1 MQVHIFGPSSVK
13 CECNSEIS
21 FSILKLLKYVF
32 GYRLIWSSAKRNH
45 PIISLLLMNFESC
58 IFFAFEFVCRLNEH
72 QCEYSKYLCAGVS
85 FFLLG
90 FRFSYEPRF
99 WGQTNSL
106 FPHSAHIGTTNTPE
120 YYINM
125 RTGTH
130 YFPRG
135 VNAVAAVER
144 SRQKFGL
151 NKIEE
156 TVGETMCT
164 TSITAAAAAA
174 ASNAIISNHR
184 RTESCDLSH
193 RRQSSTTAITATAA
207 TTTTTANTTNNILGN
222 SNNNCNSIAGAP
234 IVSKEVNSL
243 LQENTHSRMSP
254 DLQRHL
260 AYQTYRGFEC
270 KSKYK

>member
-1 MQVHIFGPSSVK
+1 
-13 CECNSEIS
+13 
-21 FSILKLLKYVF
+21 
-32 GYRLIWSSAKRNH
+32 
-45 PIISLLLMNFESC
+45 
-58 IFFAFEFVCRLNEH
+58 
-72 QCEYSKYLCAGVS
+72 
-85 FFLLG
+85 
-90 FRFSYEPRF
+90 
-99 WGQTNSL
+99 
-106 FPHSAHIGTTNTPE
+106 
-120 YYINM
+120 M

-164 TSITAAAAAA
+164 TSITATA

-184 RTESCDLSH
+184 RTESCDLSN
-193 RRQSSTTAITATAA
+193 RRQSSATNAIKAIATAVATTTATA
-207 TTTTTANTTNNILGN
+207 TTAATSSILGN
-222 SNNNCNSIAGAP
+222 INNNCNGITGAP
-234 IVSKEVNSL
+234 IVSKEMSSL
-243 LQENTHSRMSP
+243 LQENTQSRMSP

-270 KSKYK
+270 KSINDSSCILTALLIIKYRTNQFFFSNVRLFPFCFGLIRFSSTAVFFVYKNVTITAPSPRQRCRIKTNPWLSTPETNPSAVGNCNSMMKRMEIDTSSTSSGIKSSSDAGTDEKKRYTQRDKIKK

>member
-1 MQVHIFGPSSVK
+1 
-13 CECNSEIS
+13 
-21 FSILKLLKYVF
+21 
-32 GYRLIWSSAKRNH
+32 
-45 PIISLLLMNFESC
+45 
-58 IFFAFEFVCRLNEH
+58 
-72 QCEYSKYLCAGVS
+72 
-85 FFLLG
+85 
-90 FRFSYEPRF
+90 
-99 WGQTNSL
+99 
-106 FPHSAHIGTTNTPE
+106 
-120 YYINM
+120 M

-164 TSITAAAAAA
+164 TSITSATA

-193 RRQSSTTAITATAA
+193 RRQTATTAITSATAA
-207 TTTTTANTTNNILGN
+207 STTVTTNNILGN

>member
-1 MQVHIFGPSSVK
+1 
-13 CECNSEIS
+13 
-21 FSILKLLKYVF
+21 
-32 GYRLIWSSAKRNH
+32 
-45 PIISLLLMNFESC
+45 
-58 IFFAFEFVCRLNEH
+58 
-72 QCEYSKYLCAGVS
+72 
-85 FFLLG
+85 
-90 FRFSYEPRF
+90 
-99 WGQTNSL
+99 
-106 FPHSAHIGTTNTPE
+106 
-120 YYINM
+120 M

-164 TSITAAAAAA
+164 TSITAATAAIN
-174 ASNAIISNHR
+174 NAIISNHR

-193 RRQSSTTAITATAA
+193 RRQSATTVIATAA
-207 TTTTTANTTNNILGN
+207 AAAATATTTAAGTNNILGN
-222 SNNNCNSIAGAP
+222 SNNNCNSLAATAP
-234 IVSKEVNSL
+234 IVSKEVSSL

>member
-1 MQVHIFGPSSVK
+1 MYPKYLLLFYLRFHFSYMPCFWGRNKFFFLPFF
-13 CECNSEIS
+13 
-21 FSILKLLKYVF
+21 FSI
-32 GYRLIWSSAKRNH
+32 
-45 PIISLLLMNFESC
+45 
-58 IFFAFEFVCRLNEH
+58 
-72 QCEYSKYLCAGVS
+72 
-85 FFLLG
+85 
-90 FRFSYEPRF
+90 SY
-99 WGQTNSL
+99 
-106 FPHSAHIGTTNTPE
+106 IGTTNTPE

-164 TSITAAAAAA
+164 TSITATA

-193 RRQSSTTAITATAA
+193 RRQSATTAIAAATSAA
-207 TTTTTANTTNNILGN
+207 TTTVTTNNILGN
-222 SNNNCNSIAGAP
+222 SNNNCSNITAGAP
-234 IVSKEVNSL
+234 IVSKEVSSL

-270 KSKYK
+270 KSITLYIYINNSGCIFQQHCLIHK

>member
-1 MQVHIFGPSSVK
+1 
-13 CECNSEIS
+13 
-21 FSILKLLKYVF
+21 
-32 GYRLIWSSAKRNH
+32 
-45 PIISLLLMNFESC
+45 
-58 IFFAFEFVCRLNEH
+58 
-72 QCEYSKYLCAGVS
+72 
-85 FFLLG
+85 
-90 FRFSYEPRF
+90 
-99 WGQTNSL
+99 
-106 FPHSAHIGTTNTPE
+106 
-120 YYINM
+120 M

-164 TSITAAAAAA
+164 TSITSATA
-174 ASNAIISNHR
+174 ASSAIISNHR

-193 RRQSSTTAITATAA
+193 RRQTATTAITATTAA
-207 TTTTTANTTNNILGN
+207 STTVTTNNILGN